1 MKKKLMDFA
10 VTFGVCI
17 VWAFVVAIMS
27 VIISDSI
34 MVFFGIAS
42 FICLIIA
49 ILKYYDIPFKID

>member
-1 MKKKLMDFA
+1 MDFA
-10 VTFGVCI
+10 VTFGLCI

-27 VIISDSI
+27 VIISDAI

-49 ILKYYDIPFKID
+49 ILKYYDIPFRID